1 MVRTRCTGGG
11 GPRVE
16 AASIPPLVLE
26 PFQVLRGRAA
36 DRHRGHAELAMVPRS
51 NALDVDAH
59 RDALVEHDLDERLH
73 LFGIRAGVA
82 LEDVDAD
89 TGALDG
95 HAAQRVVGEAGF
107 DRARDAW
114 AAPRSSGLLWAT
126 RSREG
131 CPP

>member
-51 NALDVDAH
+51 DALDVDAH
-59 RDALVEHDLDERLH
+59 RDALACAVGAARRPRASAAVLDELRDLVVAHHDLCALVRAHLAEAMPSELASLNRL
-73 LFGIRAGVA
+73 
-82 LEDVDAD
+82 
-89 TGALDG
+89 
-95 HAAQRVVGEAGF
+95 
-107 DRARDAW
+107 
-114 AAPRSSGLLWAT
+114 SGGSAT
-126 RSREG
+126 QVRG
-131 CPP
+131 